1 MSTTVDANIA
11 RQLISATMC
20 YKNVALQ
27 TDEFSKVLATMKL
40 LANYKKVSIL
50 IMIDAFAMA
59 MATQLTLFQRSFQMI
74 KSIDI
79 FNGNLG

>member
-1 MSTTVDANIA
+1 MN
-11 RQLISATMC
+11 
-20 YKNVALQ
+20 
-27 TDEFSKVLATMKL
+27 LAKSTMKL

-74 KSIDI
+74 ESEGIPQFYVAVGKFQVKVPLFYIYS
-79 FNGNLG
+79 F